1 MPNATDKIVCT
12 IAVLVHLVVN
22 VLHGRAHG
30 ALGVG
35 LSAWQNVY
43 VIVVI
48 LIAPLV
54 AMVLLWT
61 RYARVGLLLL
71 VVSMAGA
78 LIFGLVY
85 HYVVVSPD
93 HVSHLPP
100 GDARGMFRMTALL
113 LMLTEL
119 FGVLVGLLGMRTA
132 LRPKGFSNAEK
143 R

>member
-1 MPNATDKIVCT
+1 MSNATYKIVCT
-12 IAVLVHLVVN
+12 VAVLAHLAVN
-22 VLHGRAHG
+22 LLHGRAHE

-61 RYARVGLLLL
+61 RFARLGLLVL
-71 VVSMAGA
+71 VVSMAA
-78 LIFGLVY
+78 SLIFGLVY
-85 HYVVVSPD
+85 HYVIVSPD

-100 GDARGMFRMTALL
+100 GDAQGTFRMTALL
-113 LMLTEL
+113 LILTEL
-119 FGVLVGLLGMRTA
+119 FGVVVGLLG
-132 LRPKGFSNAEK
+132 LRRNNQVYS
-143 R
+143 

>member
-1 MPNATDKIVCT
+1 MSNRIVCT
-12 IAVLVHLVVN
+12 IAVLAHLAVN
-22 VLHGRAHG
+22 LLHGRAHE

-35 LSAWQNVY
+35 LSAWQNIY

-61 RYARVGLLLL
+61 RYARPGLWLL
-71 VVSMAGA
+71 VVSMAGS
-78 LIFGLVY
+78 LVFGAVY

-100 GDARGMFRMTALL
+100 GDAQGMFRMTALL
-113 LMLTEL
+113 LILTEL
-119 FGVLVGLLGMRTA
+119 FGVVVGLLGMRTS
-132 LRPKGFSNAEK
+132 LRPKAF
-143 R
+143 